1 MQNQCR
7 QVLLLLLF
15 YERVISIL
23 LENYFHLI
31 IYRLPPLGIVASVFL
46 RCNFYLITMLFL

>member
-7 QVLLLLLF
+7 QVLLLFLF

-31 IYRLPPLGIVASVFL
+31 IYRLYIDFHLTAYKFPPYYI
-46 RCNFYLITMLFL
+46 